1 MAKVLCITIAFLLSI
16 ASMGQR
22 TGTITI
28 MKNKTSEISEPSD
41 QSDFE
46 SELEHMNGL
55 YCSGKIVEN
64 ARPQKRLFNR
74 MTRYYFYFVN
84 DQEVCF
90 FRSRRKPKFHFK
102 NIHTIPMDHIEEI
115 GKYEIYKGELYMEMK
130 SLYSNEIYRYNGQAN
145 STQIWLGVRAA
156 YSKKMK
162 LDVYLNKCTE

>member
-156 YSKKMK
+156 CSKKMK